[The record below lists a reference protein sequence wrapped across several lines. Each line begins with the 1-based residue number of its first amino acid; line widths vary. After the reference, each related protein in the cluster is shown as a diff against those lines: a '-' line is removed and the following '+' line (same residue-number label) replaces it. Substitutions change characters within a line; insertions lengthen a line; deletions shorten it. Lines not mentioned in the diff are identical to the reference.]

1 MSSTLSL
8 TNMISLSSGGG
19 DDDDDDD
26 DDVDD
31 KVDESVSGSRF
42 GEISRV
48 CQRDA
53 RSQCRPTASIS
64 HLHIFTCIS
73 RVAMGIMVVMV
84 WSWWS

>member
-1 MSSTLSL
+1 MPGGAQAKTRGLFVVSSTLSL

-19 DDDDDDD
+19 DDDDDDA
-26 DDVDD
+26 
-31 KVDESVSGSRF
+31 VDESVSGSRF

-73 RVAMGIMVVMV
+73 
-84 WSWWS
+84 